1 MRIRILSLA
10 AVFLILATSLG
21 IAQPYRDRGE
31 NDRAYFT
38 PVYLSLVPGLSF
50 PFGSWDVL
58 VAAGAVGAAVHDVD
72 GLMGSGVFNLSN
84 NIRGAQGAGVF
95 NIAGEVR
102 GLQAAGVFNLSGD
115 LVGAQS
121 AGVFNMAG
129 EVRGVQAAGVFN
141 MAKDIDGVQV
151 AGVVNVA
158 GRVSGVQLGVV
169 NVADELDGFQI
180 GLVNIAKDG
189 VNGLGLLYEPQSD
202 YSWAYWQNG
211 SRYLYTIL
219 GAGLPTGNLGSS
231 PMGLVVAAGLGSRFG
246 GRGHGY
252 APWLDVEILA
262 AQEIGAE
269 LQAMYE
275 AERAGLAWSGSFAPS
290 WPELRLRL
298 GLPLSHRLALVGGFV
313 MDIDVGG
320 ASGLPTGLKTGWRRD
335 SSFFDANFTTYT
347 RWYLGL
353 KF

>member
-1 MRIRILSLA
+1 MRAKILILA
-10 AVFLILATSLG
+10 TVFLILATSLG
-21 IAQPYRDRGE
+21 LAQPYQGLGG
-31 NDRAYFT
+31 NDRTHFT
-38 PVYLSLVPGLSF
+38 PVYISLVPGLSF

-84 NIRGAQGAGVF
+84 NVRGVQGAGVF
-95 NIAGEVR
+95 NLSGEVR
-102 GLQAAGVFNLSGD
+102 GVQAAGVFNLSGD
-115 LVGAQS
+115 MVGGQWG
-121 AGVFNMAG
+121 GVFNMAG
-129 EVRGVQAAGVFN
+129 QVRGVQAAGVFN
-141 MAKDIDGVQV
+141 MAKDVDGVQV

-158 GRVSGVQLGVV
+158 GRVSGVQVGVV
-169 NVADELDGFQI
+169 NIADELDGFQL
-180 GLVNIAKDG
+180 GLINIAKDG

-211 SRYLYTIL
+211 SRFLYTIL
-219 GAGLPTGNLGSS
+219 GAGMPTGNLGTGPS
-231 PMGLVVAAGLGSRFG
+231 GLVVAAGLGTRFG
-246 GRGHGY
+246 GRSHT
-252 APWLDVEILA
+252 PWLDVEILA

-275 AERAGLAWSGSFAPS
+275 AEQAGLAWTGSFAPS

-298 GLPLSHRLALVGGFV
+298 GIPLSHRLALVGGFV
-313 MDIDVGG
+313 MDIDCGG
-320 ASGLPTGLKTGWRRD
+320 DSGLPSSLKTGWRRD
-335 SSFFDANFTTYT
+335 ATLFDASFATYT